1 VLEAVGVT
9 TLVKH
14 APAARPPARPAA
26 RTANPRLEIVIPVHN
41 EERALRDSVTRLHRR
56 LVDDVDVPFRLTIAD
71 NASTDRT
78 AEIARTLAAELAGVR
93 YLRIEQK
100 GRGRALRAAWSASDA
115 EVLAY
120 MDVDL
125 STDLVHLPAL
135 LDPLLAE
142 EADIAIGS
150 RLAPGAQVVR
160 GLKRA
165 VISRSYN
172 ALLGVVLGAG
182 FSDAQCGFKAARREA
197 IRALLPLIEDEGWF
211 FDTELLYLAQRNAF
225 SIHEVPVRWVDDT
238 DSRVH
243 IARTVLE
250 DLKGI
255 ARLRRRTREGHDRIS
270 TPADAV
276 SAKPATAGAAR
287 LSAPH
292 QAVVRLEFPHS
303 AT

>member
-1 VLEAVGVT
+1 VLEAVSVR

-14 APAARPPARPAA
+14 APAARPPARPVA
-26 RTANPRLEIVIPVHN
+26 RTANPRLEVVIPVHN
-41 EERALRDSVTRLHRR
+41 EERALRGSVNRLHRR

-78 AEIARTLAAELAGVR
+78 AEIARSLASELAGVR

-160 GLKRA
+160 GLKRT

-238 DSRVH
+238 DSRVQ

-255 ARLRRRTREGHDRIS
+255 ARLRRRTRDGHDRIS
-270 TPADAV
+270 PP
-276 SAKPATAGAAR
+276 PATARAAR
-287 LSAPH
+287 RSAPH